1 MHIPVREKQGWKV
14 LAEFELDI
22 AENTAQTRSISI
34 DIRVQISPRSDHL
47 QRVYSFYAN
56 NRRLNKQLPFRV

>member
-1 MHIPVREKQGWKV
+1 MF
-14 LAEFELDI
+14 AEFELDI
-22 AENTAQTRSISI
+22 AENTAQPRSISI

-47 QRVYSFYAN
+47 RRVYSFYAN